1 MFEPGLS
8 MRRTLLVIA
17 LVVLTCSEA
26 SAQDG
31 NGAPRLPPAASY
43 RVAKAEGSIKVDGRL
58 DDAGWQGT
66 PDIPIDFEYTPGDN
80 TPAPVRSV
88 CHITFDHDNLY
99 LGCAGFDPRP
109 QEIRARRFDRD
120 NVNRLVL
127 DDHFVFLIDPFNDQ
141 RRAFQF
147 RVNALGAQA
156 EAVLSTAEG
165 YEDWSWDAI
174 WASAG
179 RLTDTGFEVEVAI
192 PFKSLRFPKT
202 DDVQTWGILLERSW
216 PRDLRHRMGS
226 APRDR
231 RNTCLLCEANKVT
244 GFQGIT
250 PGRNIEIA
258 PTVTGSR
265 TDARSDFPAGP
276 LEQGSFT
283 PEVGGDFRWGVTPNV
298 SFNATVN
305 PDFSQVEADVAQLD
319 VNTRFALFYPEKRP
333 FFLEGADFFNTPVQA
348 VFTRT
353 VADPDAGLKL
363 TGKVGKTTS
372 NAVGLF
378 TARDALTNLLLP
390 SNQATGATSLDQD
403 AYTVVGRYRR
413 DVGRA
418 SYLGALYTG
427 RYGDAYANSLGG
439 VDFYHQLGRSTSI
452 RAQYLASVTDYPD
465 QVVTGFDQPDGA
477 FRGGAFNAQLNHQT
491 DRWAASASYEDLS
504 PNFRADVGFVPRV
517 DTRSVELNGSR
528 LLFREKGWY
537 TVLAPGVF
545 YQQVSDHNG
554 DLTDRAGGLTLAYQ
568 GPMQGAAHL
577 NLYRARELYLGVAY
591 DKTRF
596 TGTYSL
602 KPSGGLGFGI
612 TAYVGDAVDYTNQ
625 RLANEFRIAPSANI
639 SIGRGLSFEI
649 SDDFQRLS
657 DAGTEI
663 FRANLLQSKVIY
675 QVSTRTMLRAIVQY
689 RDITRNPAEYSA
701 PVNEQDQN
709 LFGQFL
715 FSYKVNPQTVVF
727 LGYSENNGAT
737 QDFDLTRRNRTLFA
751 KVGYAWRP

>member
-1 MFEPGLS
+1 MP
-8 MRRTLLVIA
+8 RTLLVLALVLIA
-17 LVVLTCSEA
+17 LSEA

-31 NGAPRLPPAASY
+31 NGTRRLPPAASY
-43 RVAKAEGSIKVDGRL
+43 RVAPAGGTIKVDGRL
-58 DDAGWQGT
+58 DDAGWQGAQ
-66 PDIPIDFEYTPGDN
+66 DIPIDFEYTPGDN

-99 LGCAGFDPRP
+99 LGCEGFDPRP

-179 RLTDTGFEVEVAI
+179 RLTDTGFEVEAAI

-202 DDVQTWGILLERSW
+202 DEVQTWGVLLERSW

-276 LEQGSFT
+276 LEEGSFT
-283 PEVGGDFRWGVTPNV
+283 AEVGGDFRWGVTPNV

-390 SNQATGATSLDQD
+390 SNQATGATSLDQE
-403 AYTVVGRYRR
+403 AYTVVSRYRR
-413 DVGRA
+413 DVGSA
-418 SYLGALYTG
+418 SYVGALYTG

-439 VDFYHQLGRSTSI
+439 LDLYHQLGRSTSV

-465 QVVTGFDQPDGA
+465 QVVSGFGQPDGA
-477 FRGGAFNAQLNHQT
+477 FRGGAFNVQLNHQT
-491 DRWAASASYEDLS
+491 DRWAASGSYQDLS

-528 LLFREKGWY
+528 LLYREKGWY
-537 TVLAPGVF
+537 NLLSPGVF

-554 DLTDRAGGLTLAYQ
+554 ELTDRAGGLTLTYQ
-568 GPMQGAAHL
+568 GPLQGAAHL
-577 NLYRARELYLGVAY
+577 NLYRARELYLGVVY

-596 TGTYSL
+596 AGTYSF
-602 KPSGGLGFGI
+602 KPSGSLGFGI
-612 TAYVGDAVDYTNQ
+612 AAHAGDAVDYTNE
-625 RLANEFRIAPSANI
+625 RLAKEFRLTPSANI

-675 QVSTRTMLRAIVQY
+675 QVSTRTMLRAIVQF
-689 RDITRNPAEYSA
+689 RDLTRNPAAYA
-701 PVNEQDQN
+701 VPVNERDQN

-737 QDFDLTRRNRTLFA
+737 QDFDLTRRNRTLFT